1 MWACRPPPP
10 YPPSPMDISINWL
23 NQYLSPGN
31 VTPDEADAILTEAGL
46 PIEGRTDLP
55 NGDVVLDV
63 EVTSN
68 RVDCLGHV
76 GIAREIAAARHART
90 QRTLVLPELK
100 EPKPGPPIEGELALD
115 NRVPEGCPL
124 FTARLIRNIKI
135 GPSPAWLKDAIEAFG
150 QRSINNVVDVTNYI
164 TLELGNPCHVF
175 DHKKLAGGT
184 LIVREATD
192 GEQVKTLYAGEH
204 KLRTTDLVVAD
215 AERPQSLAGVI
226 GGHDSQVDESTT
238 DVVFEMATWDP
249 VTVRNTGRRLNIR
262 TDAAFRFERGIDPR
276 TIDYAAR
283 RAVQLICEVS
293 GGQLAEGV
301 LTQGQPLPDDQIVE
315 VRAARVSKILGAE
328 LSADEIAGL
337 LNPLSIVSVPSGDGM
352 VRCTIPPHRS
362 HDLTREI
369 DLIEEVAR
377 ARSLGEVEMK
387 DKLEIAVHA
396 PQRDEHLQS
405 ECARTLASLGF
416 FETVTFSFTS
426 PKKAACFL
434 AHGMEPIAVDDN
446 RRKAEPTLRPSVLL
460 GLLGCRKSNADAR
473 NARPGGIRLFEAA
486 STFAQSPAGKSGVG
500 QTHERR
506 SLAMLAD
513 VEFAGKKP
521 TLDDTQRAVRVV
533 RGAIDALVRACFGPD
548 ASVRVEPSK
557 PSHSGF
563 DANAHATVFVEHAG
577 TKTELGSFGVISTEA
592 LTNDDLEQP
601 VVGADLHLDVLTSA
615 PVPKTTVEALPQFPG
630 IERDLSLILP
640 EAVAWASVADLVDS
654 CQLERCV
661 GSDLVSVYRGKQVGS
676 GKKSVTVRCR
686 FRDAERTLRH
696 EEVDPQMDRLA
707 ERSKADLGAE
717 IRG

>member
-1 MWACRPPPP
+1 
-10 YPPSPMDISINWL
+10 MDISINWL
-23 NQYLSPGN
+23 NQYLAPGN

-46 PIEGRTDLP
+46 PIESRTDLP

-76 GIAREIAAARHART
+76 GIAREIAAARHATT
-90 QRTLVLPELK
+90 QRKLVLPELQ
-100 EPKPGPPIEGELALD
+100 EPAFGPAINGELTLD
-115 NRVPEGCPL
+115 NRVPERCPL
-124 FTARLIRNIKI
+124 FTARLIRGIKI

-175 DHKKLAGGT
+175 DHKKLAGSS
-184 LIVREATD
+184 LVVRQADD
-192 GEQVKTLYAGEH
+192 GEKVKTLYAGEH
-204 KLRTTDLVVAD
+204 ALRTTDLVVAD

-226 GGHDSQVDESTT
+226 GGHDSQVDENTI

-262 TDAAFRFERGIDPR
+262 TDAAFRFERGIDAR

-301 LTQGQPLPDDQIVE
+301 LSQGQALPKDQVVE
-315 VRAARVSKILGAE
+315 VRAARVSKVLGAE
-328 LSADEIAGL
+328 LTSEAIAGL
-337 LNPLSIVSVPSGDGM
+337 LNPLSIVSVPAGNGLIH
-352 VRCTIPPHRS
+352 CTIPPHRS

-377 ARSLGEVEMK
+377 ARSLGEVAMK
-387 DKLEIAVHA
+387 DRLEIEVHA

-426 PKKAACFL
+426 PKKGDCFL
-434 AHGMEPIAVDDN
+434 VESQELIAVDDN

-460 GLLGCRKSNADAR
+460 GLLGCRRANADAR
-473 NARPGGIRLFEAA
+473 NTRPGGIRLFEAA
-486 STFAQSPAGKSGVG
+486 STFAQRPG
-500 QTHERR
+500 TMETYERR

-513 VEFAGKKP
+513 VEFTGKKP

-533 RGAIDALVRACFGPD
+533 RGAIDSLVRACFGPD
-548 ASVRVEPSK
+548 ASVRVESTK
-557 PSHSGF
+557 PSHRGF
-563 DANAHATVFVEHAG
+563 DANAHAAVFVEHAG
-577 TKTELGSFGVISTEA
+577 SKTELGCFGIISAEA
-592 LTNDDLEQP
+592 LANDNLDQP
-601 VVGADLHLDVLTSA
+601 VIGADLHLDVLTSA

-640 EAVAWASVADLVDS
+640 ESAAWASVADLVEACD
-654 CQLERCV
+654 LERCV
-661 GSDLVSVYRGKQVGS
+661 GSDLVSVYRGKQVGQ
-676 GKKSVTVRCR
+676 GKKSVTVRVR
-686 FRDAERTLRH
+686 FRDDSKTMRH

-707 ERSKADLGAE
+707 DQAKTKLGAE